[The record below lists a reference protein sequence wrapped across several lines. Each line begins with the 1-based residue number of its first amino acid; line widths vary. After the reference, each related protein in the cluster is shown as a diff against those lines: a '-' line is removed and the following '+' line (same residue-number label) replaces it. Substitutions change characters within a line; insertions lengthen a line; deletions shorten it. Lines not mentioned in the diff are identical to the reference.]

1 MGDLEPGKP
10 AVELPVRP
18 MIPAGRTRRARPLVG
33 LSGLLLFACMFLP
46 AVRGCDAPMTPLEVP
61 PFLPPYLYG
70 GVFAL
75 LAVWRTARGLGLGVT
90 LLRALS
96 LIVVVGSIAVIVL
109 APPIGAV
116 ELMLGGALLA
126 LVGLFGSSEARVA
139 ATGIAVGVIGVVWFG
154 FWTMTPEALIG
165 VHLAL
170 ASSIGL
176 LVGCLAWLRELRA
189 LTVVDMPR
197 AATFVRRR
205 W

>member
-1 MGDLEPGKP
+1 
-10 AVELPVRP
+10 VELPVRP
-18 MIPAGRTRRARPLVG
+18 LIPTGRTRQARPLVG
-33 LSGLLLFACMFLP
+33 LSGLMLFVCMFLP

-70 GVFAL
+70 GVFAM
-75 LAVWRTARGLGLGVT
+75 LAVWRTARGLGLGVA

-96 LIVVVGSIAVIVL
+96 LIVVLGSIVVIVL

-116 ELMLGGALLA
+116 ELLLGCALLA
-126 LVGLFGSSEARVA
+126 IVGLVGSSEAR
-139 ATGIAVGVIGVVWFG
+139 IAVAGVAVGLICVVWFG
-154 FWTMTPEALIG
+154 FWMMTPEALIG

-176 LVGCLAWLRELRA
+176 LVGCLGWFRELHT
-189 LTVVDMPR
+189 LSVVDMPR

>member
-1 MGDLEPGKP
+1 MGDLEPGRP
-10 AVELPVRP
+10 AMELPVRP
-18 MIPAGRTRRARPLVG
+18 VIPPGRTRQARPLVG
-33 LSGLLLFACMFLP
+33 VSGLLLFACMFLP

-96 LIVVVGSIAVIVL
+96 LIVVLGSIVVIVL

-116 ELMLGGALLA
+116 ELVLGGVLLA
-126 LVGLFGSSEARVA
+126 IVGLFGSSEARVA
-139 ATGIAVGVIGVVWFG
+139 AAGIAVGVICAVWFG

-176 LVGCLAWLRELRA
+176 LVGCLRWLRELHA